1 MREHVPLPTAE
12 AARDAAA
19 AAGAE
24 LLLAIGGG
32 STIGAAKAVAM
43 TARLPIVAVPTTYA
57 GSEITPIWGLTEE
70 GHKKTGVDPVV
81 LPRVVIYDPTLT
93 ATLPPDLAAA
103 SGFNALAHAVE
114 AMWAPGRNPVSTAV
128 AAEAVERL
136 AAAARRRRDGAA
148 SGPGGST
155 GAGVRGGPI
164 AVDPAELLCGAW
176 LGSSAFAVAG
186 SGLHHKLCHVLG
198 GAFGLPHARTHA
210 VVLPHVLA
218 FNAPGAP
225 DAAGRVARALG
236 VDDAVAG
243 LRALADAH
251 GIPRGLRALGMPES
265 RDRGGRGAHRTRRAR
280 RQPGAG
286 HRRSDAALVQAAWS
300 GSDDVLEAA
309 SRRSPRTETRRL
321 RTELAVVGTATRSA
335 AAEQGLE
342 RHDVGERVAR
352 RGRSATRDEISELAA
367 RRARCASAR
376 PWSPQSSAAAST
388 PVGTA
393 TARRCANSGRSAWSR
408 ARECR
413 AVPAVAARSAGL
425 PASASS
431 SRTSKNVLN
440 SPL

>member
-1 MREHVPLPTAE
+1 MPVPGFTYDQLPQRVVFGVDAARTAIVPEIDRLGARRVLAIASTRDAERVAALLAPLGGRVVGTFTEVREHVPLPTAE

-70 GHKKTGVDPVV
+70 GRKKTGVDPVV

-136 AAAARRRRDGAA
+136 AAGLRAGVAMGAA
-148 SGPGGST
+148 SGSGGWT

-225 DAAGRVARALG
+225 DAASRVARALG

-251 GIPRGLRALGMPES
+251 GIPRGLRALGMPE
-265 RDRGGRGAHRTRRAR
+265 AAVEE
-280 RQPGAG
+280 A
-286 HRRSDAALVQAAWS
+286 AALTAPAVPADNPVPVTDESMLALVRAAWS
-300 GSDDVLEAA
+300 GSDDVL
-309 SRRSPRTETRRL
+309 RTETRRP
-321 RTELAVVGTATRSA
+321 ENG
-335 AAEQGLE
+335 
-342 RHDVGERVAR
+342 D
-352 RGRSATRDEISELAA
+352 
-367 RRARCASAR
+367 
-376 PWSPQSSAAAST
+376 SPS
-388 PVGTA
+388 
-393 TARRCANSGRSAWSR
+393 
-408 ARECR
+408 
-413 AVPAVAARSAGL
+413 
-425 PASASS
+425 
-431 SRTSKNVLN
+431 
-440 SPL
+440 